1 MEIET
6 NKIHLNGSKSGD
18 FVDKIPLPKPKFEL
32 RSEEVHEILSKRPA
46 GIIRYGLTILG
57 FVMLLGLFTSWYIKY
72 PEIVKSSVMITT
84 EIPPLKVI
92 PRASGRLQKLLAKP
106 NQTVKQ
112 GDFLAEIENTTRL
125 ENLPV
130 LQTLSQQLKNYLE
143 KPFSK
148 VMFPTNNSP
157 LHGRGAGGEV
167 LTFGDLQSEYN
178 SLVKNY
184 EEAERLLGDA
194 IYLQRKKILE
204 QQIADYRKLVVI
216 NERQVE
222 INAEEFRNI
231 ETKYAADKK
240 LYQEKVYGKLEFL
253 NFENAFLQK
262 KKDNENY
269 GKVLVDNSLT
279 LSERQKQLVELDF
292 EYLQKTRTFRDN
304 IRQSVQNI
312 DNLLANFQQNY
323 IITSPSDG
331 TLSFLKNLTEN
342 QPVRMGD
349 TLFVVM
355 PKNQPIVAM
364 AMVSAQNFGKV
375 KVGQKVII
383 KLVNYPFEE
392 YGSLSGKIQ
401 EIEPTSS
408 GGQYRVKMT
417 LTDGLKTNYE
427 KKLPFKNEMQGSLE
441 IITEDMRLLERT
453 FYGLRKMVNQR

>member
-1 MEIET
+1 MEINIKDTE
-6 NKIHLNGSKSGD
+6 NKIHLNGSKSSD
-18 FVDKIPLPKPKFEL
+18 FVEEIPLPKPKFEL
-32 RSEEVHEILSKRPA
+32 RSEEVDEILSKRPA

-57 FVMLLGLFTSWYIKY
+57 LVMLLGLFTSWYIKY

-106 NQTVKQ
+106 NQTVKY

-143 KPFSK
+143 KSSSK
-148 VMFPTNNSP
+148 VGFPSNS
-157 LHGRGAGGEV
+157 
-167 LTFGDLQSEYN
+167 LTFGDLQGEYN

-184 EEAERLLGDA
+184 EEAERLMDDA
-194 IYLQRKKILE
+194 IYTQRKKILE

-216 NERQVE
+216 NEKQVE
-222 INAEEFRNI
+222 INAEEFKNVEI
-231 ETKYAADKK
+231 KYAADKK
-240 LYQEKVYGKLEFL
+240 LYQDKVYGKLEFL

-269 GKVLVDNSLT
+269 SKVLIENSLT

-292 EYLQKTRTFRDN
+292 EFVQKTRTFRDN

-342 QPVRMGD
+342 QSIRTGD

-355 PKNQPIVAM
+355 PKNQPIIAL
-364 AMVSAQNFGKV
+364 ATVSAQNFGKV

-392 YGSLSGKIQ
+392 YGSLSGSIE
-401 EIEPTSS
+401 EIEPTPM
-408 GGQYRVKMT
+408 GNQYRVKMT
-417 LTDGLKTNYE
+417 LNDGLKTNYD
-427 KKLPFKNEMQGSLE
+427 KTLPFKNEMQGSLE

-453 FYGLRKMVNQR
+453 LYGLRKMLNQR